1 MSYLYCKGDG
11 IGCSRQHNFKTKF
24 HIYRDGKAVS
34 GVIFLLNG
42 DPLAEVGV
50 GGKHLVG
57 VESLHDVDGAVHAH
71 AQQPAGHEKN
81 EDLQKQFMQKCV

>member
-1 MSYLYCKGDG
+1 MY
-11 IGCSRQHNFKTKF
+11 NFKTKF

-71 AQQPAGHEKN
+71 AQKPAGNEEN
-81 EDLQKQFMQKCV
+81 EDLQTQFMQKNVKSLFPQPSNHV